1 MRTLDDINNEV
12 LALIGLVPDASNQ
25 TEQLG
30 SLGDIEV
37 AYSSAIGRG
46 VMLPTGDKLIA
57 VFNTTC
63 PTGWT
68 RVTAWDDKFI
78 RGAATYG
85 GTGGSSGTHTHSYS
99 GVIAHT
105 HGAGTLNLGSDGSH
119 DHSYTVVTTIA
130 STTAGA
136 GVSDIIG
143 SVSTTTTG
151 SGGSHDHSLT
161 GNTTS
166 AGDASATSG
175 TNTMLPPYIEV
186 VFCSRN

>member
-68 RVTAWDDKFI
+68 RVAAWDDKFI

-85 GTGGSSGTHTHSYS
+85 GTGGTSGTHAHSYS
-99 GVIAHT
+99 GVIAHSHGSSMT
-105 HGAGTLNLGSDGSH
+105 TPTDGAHAHTYTSISGTNWAQSGGASGAWTGRDWGASGGAGSH
-119 DHSYTVVTTIA
+119 THTI
-130 STTAGA
+130 
-136 GVSDIIG
+136 
-143 SVSTTTTG
+143 
-151 SGGSHDHSLT
+151 SGD
-161 GNTTS
+161 TTS
-166 AGDASATSG
+166 TGDASLTSG
-175 TNTMLPPYIEV
+175 TDTMLPPYIEV